1 VLVVSGGDGG
11 HGPVVCTISNVV
23 FGFFVAASALA
34 FGFIIRL
41 APETSGRSP
50 SSPKSFDSLPS
61 LK

>member
-1 VLVVSGGDGG
+1 
-11 HGPVVCTISNVV
+11 VV
-23 FGFFVAASALA
+23 FGFFAAASALA